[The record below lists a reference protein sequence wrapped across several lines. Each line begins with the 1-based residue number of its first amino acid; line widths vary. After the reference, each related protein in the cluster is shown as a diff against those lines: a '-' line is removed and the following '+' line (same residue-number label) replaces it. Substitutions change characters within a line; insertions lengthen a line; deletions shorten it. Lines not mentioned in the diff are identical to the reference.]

1 VKLAF
6 FDFDGTITTK
16 DSLVDFI
23 QFAVGRGAYY
33 RGLLVLSPML
43 TAYLLKLIPSQRA
56 KERLIAYYFQD
67 WGREEFKKTANR
79 YAIKQIDSIVR
90 PDALEKIR
98 WHQAQGHRVVV
109 VSASIECW
117 LKAWCT
123 KQGIELLSTKL
134 EFFDEKISGRFA
146 TKNCYGAEKANRIK
160 AHLNLEEYEHIYAY
174 GDSSGDK
181 ELLAL
186 ADEPHYKPFKAS
198 KS

>member
-1 VKLAF
+1 MKLAF

-56 KERLIAYYFQD
+56 KERLIAHYFQD

-90 PDALEKIR
+90 PDALKKIR

-134 EFFDEKISGRFA
+134 EFVDEKIGGRFA
-146 TKNCYGAEKANRIK
+146 TKNCYGAEKANRIQ
-160 AHLNLEEYEHIYAY
+160 AHLNLEEYEYIYAY

-186 ADEPHYKPFKAS
+186 ADEAHYKPFRAS